1 MVITSHPKDGVEL
14 AKEYHLPAVISNFIL
29 QHHGEGLA
37 SYFYNQAIAEEGIE
51 NVKEEQFRYTGP
63 KPNMKETA
71 ILMIA
76 DAVESAVR
84 SLKNPTNEE
93 IEEIIAKIIKERLND
108 GQLSDAPITL
118 KDLKIISATFNRIL
132 RGMQHQRIKY
142 HQDINELDNSNKSA
156 VSPAFDKD
164 LDEKIKQLEQNKN
177 EQQDN

>member
-1 MVITSHPKDGVEL
+1 MP
-14 AKEYHLPAVISNFIL
+14 PVISNFIL

-37 SYFYNQAIAEEGIE
+37 SYFYNRAVAEEGLE

-84 SLKNPTNEE
+84 ALKSPTNEE
-93 IEEIIAKIIKERLND
+93 IEEIISKIIKERLND
-108 GQLSDAPITL
+108 GQFSDAPLTL
-118 KDLKIISATFNRIL
+118 KDLKVISTTFNRIL

-142 HQDINELDNSNKSA
+142 HQDINELDNKQTQ
-156 VSPAFDKD
+156 PIQTFDKD
-164 LDEKIKQLEQNKN
+164 FEEKIKQLEQNKN
-177 EQQDN
+177 EQKDN